1 MVTKVTTAND
11 VTTATGST
19 TGTPDWRHI
28 SGFTILLSF
37 LLSFSCTPSLA
48 QSSLNGLDSS
58 SYLQAISEIKIL
70 RNEIG
75 IIPLMDLQS
84 KRVAVYFM
92 DLKFQEAL
100 EEEALYFHPVK
111 QLGKQSTPNEESD
124 VTIIGIGERSGIP
137 EAALDGLLQRKGVI
151 VLLFDSTV
159 INSYPQVL
167 EADVVIEAYGQN
179 ETSRRLAVQMVF
191 GGISE
196 NSVQGIRLAYGS
208 AEAMGIDMSMLNKK
222 IDSIAAKAIIARA
235 CPGLQVLVARR
246 GKVVFHKAYG
256 FQTYDSIQLVQ
267 NDDIYDLASITKAT
281 SVLPAIMQLNGQGQF
296 DLSATLGDYMPSFSK
311 SNKADLEWRQ
321 ILAHNARLKSWI
333 AYWRSTKKRNGKF
346 RLRTFKH
353 KQSTRFPIVVTD
365 SLFLFKKYKKKI
377 YKAIKKSPLN
387 EQEGYVYSGLS
398 FYLLPEIVSNL
409 TNSDFETYLK
419 SEIYEKI
426 GAYTI
431 TYNPLR
437 YFPKKR
443 IIPTE
448 RDTFF
453 RMTQIHGRVHDEGA
467 AMMDGVSGNAG
478 LFSSADDLAK
488 LAQLYLNRGTYGGE
502 TIIPGD
508 VVDEFTKCQYCDE
521 GNYRGLGFDK
531 PPWTVNPDAT
541 SVSISKSASP
551 ESYGHSGY
559 TGTLMWIDPKEELVF
574 IFLSNRVYQTRLNRK
589 LYTENIRPAIHQ
601 SIYGAITRH
610 KR

>member
-1 MVTKVTTAND
+1 MWQTAALFKERFQRSNNTKATTMTKA
-11 VTTATGST
+11 TTATKA
-19 TGTPDWRHI
+19 
-28 SGFTILLSF
+28 TILLSVIF
-37 LLSFSCTPSLA
+37 SFIFNTALT
-48 QSSLNGLDSS
+48 QNKLNALEAS
-58 SYLQAISEIKIL
+58 SYLSAISEIEII
-70 RNEIG
+70 RNEDDL
-75 IIPLMDLQS
+75 IPLMELQS
-84 KRVAVYFM
+84 KSIATYFM
-92 DLKFQEAL
+92 DCEYMGAL
-100 EEEALYFHPVK
+100 EGEALYFHPVK
-111 QLGKQSTPNEESD
+111 QLGKQSTPIEESD
-124 VTIIGIGERSGIP
+124 VTIIGMDKGSDIP
-137 EAALDGLLQRKGVI
+137 NSALEGLLARKGTIVI
-151 VLLFDSTV
+151 LFDASV
-159 INSYPQVL
+159 LESYPQVM
-167 EADVVIEAYGQN
+167 EAEVVIEAFSDN
-179 ETSRRLAVQMVF
+179 ETIRLLAIQFIF

-196 NSVQGIRLAYGS
+196 ISEEGIRLAYGS
-208 AEAMGIDMSMLNKK
+208 TAAAGIDLDLLNRK
-222 IDSIAAKAIIARA
+222 IDSIADKAIREKA

-256 FQTYDSIQLVQ
+256 YQTYDSIRLVQ
-267 NDDIYDLASITKAT
+267 SDDIYDLASITKAT
-281 SVLPAIMQLNGQGQF
+281 SVLPALMQLYGQGQF
-296 DLSATLGDYMPSFSK
+296 DLDATLADYLPSFSK

-346 RLRTFKH
+346 KMRTFKH
-353 KQSTRFPIVVTD
+353 KQSKRFPIVVTD

-387 EQEGYVYSGLS
+387 EDAGYVYSGLS

-419 SEIYEKI
+419 EEIYQKI

-437 YFPKKR
+437 YFSKKR

-478 LFSSADDLAK
+478 LFSTADDLAK

-502 TIIPGD
+502 SIIPSE
-508 VVDEFTKCQYCDE
+508 VVDEFTQCQYCDE

-531 PPWTVNPDAT
+531 PAWTVNPDAT
-541 SVSISKSASP
+541 SVSISKRASP

-574 IFLSNRVYQTRLNRK
+574 IFLSNRVYKTRLNRK
-589 LYTENIRPAIHQ
+589 LYTENIRPAIHDA
-601 SIYGAITRH
+601 IYDAIDP
-610 KR
+610 